1 MELKYII
8 LIITVLAITALLFI
22 FLTGKWLA
30 WRIDRNTLAYQNGLL
45 EKHCEEVQNMYK
57 QTRGWRHD
65 YHDHIQT
72 MKSYIAMGRTEEL
85 TR

>member
-45 EKHCEEVQNMYK
+45 EKHTSRQEAGGM
-57 QTRGWRHD
+57 T
-65 YHDHIQT
+65 T
-72 MKSYIAMGRTEEL
+72 MTISRP
-85 TR
+85 